1 MSLEK
6 WSIEEGWILGK
17 MDGLQRPITCP
28 QFTQG
33 TTAFLIT
40 TIGLITDLRREQLPP
55 GREGFGACWTAR
67 GTSASGG
74 PTRCSRRA
82 AAPATSEAGILRPK
96 RLVMPNLMATPFF
109 SDRVCGTIASC
120 ILESRHNFTYVWL
133 VIDDEQAVLHAV
145 VPGRG
150 STLGSSGEFDSSDP
164 LDAVQ
169 SCSFG

>member
-1 MSLEK
+1 MEHRRGLDSRQNGWVATCNNL
-6 WSIEEGWILGK
+6 STIYAGHNRISNHNHRFDHRPAEG
-17 MDGLQRPITCP
+17 
-28 QFTQG
+28 
-33 TTAFLIT
+33 TAAP
-40 TIGLITDLRREQLPP
+40 R
-55 GREGFGACWTAR
+55 AR
-67 GTSASGG
+67 GVRRLLDRQGGPSASGG

-109 SDRVCGTIASC
+109 SDRVCGSIASC
-120 ILESRHNFTYVWL
+120 ILESRHNFAYVWL

>member
-17 MDGLQRPITCP
+17 MDGLQCAITCP
-28 QFTQG
+28 QFMRG
-33 TTAFLIT
+33 TTAFPIT
-40 TIGLITDLRREQLPP
+40 TIGLITDLRREQPPP
-55 GREGFGACWTAR
+55 GREGVVRVGRTH
-67 GTSASGG
+67 
-74 PTRCSRRA
+74 PVLRRA
-82 AAPATSEAGILRPK
+82 AAPAASEAGILRPK

-109 SDRVCGTIASC
+109 SDRVCGSIASC
-120 ILESRHNFTYVWL
+120 ILESRHDLAYVWL

-150 STLGSSGEFDSSDP
+150 STLGSSGEFDSSGP